1 MPSKGKR
8 VASRQSNL
16 RRRRGNANRNT
27 ATRTNAPADPS
38 ATAVAD
44 APATARPANAPAAT
58 ATATG
63 AAPAPAAVGRP
74 AGQPR
79 GRRFERPAAYNYVGS
94 ELARIGVFSGV
105 LVVILV
111 AVSFAIRAIG

>member
-16 RRRRGNANRNT
+16 RRRRGNANRST
-27 ATRTNAPADPS
+27 APRANAATAAT

-44 APATARPANAPAAT
+44 VPATDTAPGSPVSTGAPAD
-58 ATATG
+58 
-63 AAPAPAAVGRP
+63 PAPAAAVRARP
-74 AGQPR
+74 IRQPQ
-79 GRRFERPAAYNYVGS
+79 GRRFQRPAAYNHVGS
-94 ELARIGVFSGV
+94 ELRRIGIFAGV

-111 AVSFAIRAIG
+111 AVSFVLPAIS

>member
-16 RRRRGNANRNT
+16 RRRRGNANRP
-27 ATRTNAPADPS
+27 AAARANAPTVPS

-44 APATARPANAPAAT
+44 APAVATAPGGPEAVAAAQTPAPTPIARARPT
-58 ATATG
+58 
-63 AAPAPAAVGRP
+63 
-74 AGQPR
+74 GQPR

-94 ELARIGVFSGV
+94 ELRRIGIFSGV
-105 LVVILV
+105 LLV
-111 AVSFAIRAIG
+111 ALIAVSFVLKTVL